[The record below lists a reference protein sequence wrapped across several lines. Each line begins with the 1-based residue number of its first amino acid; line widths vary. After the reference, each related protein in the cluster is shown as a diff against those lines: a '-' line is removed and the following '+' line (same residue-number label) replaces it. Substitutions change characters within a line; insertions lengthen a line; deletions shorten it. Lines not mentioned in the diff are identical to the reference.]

1 MDSRD
6 IKEEPNIPK
15 DNKLLESIYE
25 MQKQLLDSY
34 INIEGLPKYP
44 LNVNTKHNQSIL
56 KDFTSRVIEELAE
69 AYESL
74 LLVENLTIT
83 RQFWFTISSTSVD
96 SFVECMNH
104 LQNASEE
111 MADAMHFFIE
121 LLIYTNIQPE
131 DISVYIKNKLPENRV
146 QNPSNIIECGMILG
160 RQWLSNMNVLP
171 DIEQTKNIVNL
182 ISKYEQVKV
191 DFSIPE
197 YNTKLLHCGENYNYE
212 LYNSYK
218 SYLWD
223 ITYEL
228 NISRNFLKNKP
239 WKQSQMMTNESAY
252 QEEIVRSFVLF
263 LGTLY
268 IMGVNAN
275 NLYYIYFKKNKI
287 NQFRIKSKY

>member
-15 DNKLLESIYE
+15 DNKYLESIYE

-34 INIEGLPKYP
+34 IGIEGLPKYP
-44 LNVNTKHNQSIL
+44 LNINTKHNQLIL
-56 KDFTSRVIEELAE
+56 KDFTSRIIEELAE

-74 LLVENLTIT
+74 LLVEELTII
-83 RQFWFTISSTSVD
+83 RQNWFTISSTSVD
-96 SFVECMNH
+96 FFVECMNH

-111 MADAMHFFIE
+111 MADALHFFIE

-131 DISVYIKNKLPENRV
+131 DINSYIESKLPKNKR
-146 QNPSNIIECGMILG
+146 QTFSNTIEYGMVLG
-160 RQWLSNMNVLP
+160 KQWLTNMNQIP
-171 DIEQTKNIVNL
+171 DVKPKNLVNL
-182 ISKYEQVKV
+182 IHKYEQVKV
-191 DFSIPE
+191 DFNIPE
-197 YNTKLLHCGENYNYE
+197 YNVKLLHCGENYNYE

-252 QEEIVRSFVLF
+252 QEEIVKSFILF
-263 LGTLY
+263 LGTLNM
-268 IMGVNAN
+268 MGVNGN

>member
-6 IKEEPNIPK
+6 IKEEPSIPK
-15 DNKLLESIYE
+15 DNKYLESIYE

-34 INIEGLPKYP
+34 ISIEGLPKYP
-44 LNVNTKHNQSIL
+44 LNVNTKTNQLIL

-74 LLVENLTIT
+74 LLVEELTIT
-83 RQFWFTISSTSVD
+83 KQNWFTISSTSID

-111 MADAMHFFIE
+111 MADALHFFIE

-131 DISVYIKNKLPENRV
+131 DINSYIESKLPKNKR
-146 QNPSNIIECGMILG
+146 QNFPNTLEYGMALG
-160 RQWLSNMNVLP
+160 KQWLSNMNQIP
-171 DIEQTKNIVNL
+171 DVKRKNLVNL
-182 ISKYEQVKV
+182 IHKYEQVKV
-191 DFSIPE
+191 DFNIPE
-197 YNTKLLHCGENYNYE
+197 YNIKLLHCGEDYNYE

-252 QEEIVRSFVLF
+252 QEEIVKSFILF
-263 LGTLY
+263 LGTLN
-268 IMGVNAN
+268 IMGVNGS